1 MRIIEPILMLLILT
15 ATAYFG
21 FSIIRHEFN
30 QLGPVIKKI
39 VVWTALIVTVLL
51 ASLAIVA
58 LQVARLGP
66 ER

>member
-1 MRIIEPILMLLILT
+1 MLLILT

-30 QLGPVIKKI
+30 QLGPVTKKVI
-39 VVWTALIVTVLL
+39 VWTALIVTVLL
-51 ASLAIVA
+51 ASLVIAA
-58 LQVARLGP
+58 LRVARLGP